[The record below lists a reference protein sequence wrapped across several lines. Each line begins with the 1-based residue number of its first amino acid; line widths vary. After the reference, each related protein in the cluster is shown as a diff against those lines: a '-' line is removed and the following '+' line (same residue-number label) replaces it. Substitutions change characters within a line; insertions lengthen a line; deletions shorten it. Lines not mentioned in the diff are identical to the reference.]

1 MGSGCVDWLC
11 FDGDCMTK
19 DEWIKQAIEVI
30 EAQQERIYK
39 LEGRYEGG
47 IVLHERTKETIIRGK
62 RFRDGLKKE
71 D

>member
-1 MGSGCVDWLC
+1 
-11 FDGDCMTK
+11 MTK

-39 LEGRYEGG
+39 LEGRYDGG
-47 IVLHERTKETIIRGK
+47 IVLHELTKETIIRGK
-62 RFRDGLKKE
+62 QFRDGLKKE